1 MAREGYTPIMDTAEK
16 LEQLAA
22 AAGHDVAST
31 SPTSATGRRRPRGA
45 PTAPAP
51 VPGVCHVAE
60 GGGPLLR
67 VLMTDRCEHDCH
79 FCPLRA
85 SAPRRRTGF
94 EPEEL
99 ARTFGQLRDA
109 GRVDGLYLSSAV
121 DGSPDR
127 TMERMLDAVELVRAR
142 EGFDG
147 YVHLKLLP
155 GVSDAVVEAAAR
167 LASRVSINVE
177 APNGAY
183 LERLGTGK
191 DMARDI
197 LRPMR
202 LLHRME
208 QEGNLPSGIS
218 TQYVVGAAGE
228 SDREIVSSVRWL
240 SEELGLRR
248 AYFGLYRPTPGDGLV
263 DHPAAHPNRQ
273 ARLYQ
278 ADWLTRMYG
287 LPHDDVTD
295 AFDTRGNLPL
305 GVDPKVSIAL
315 ARPERFP
322 LDVNHASREE
332 LLRVPG
338 IGPVSAD
345 RIVTLRRSHRFT
357 DLTQLKRAGVA
368 VGRAAPFVLIDGRQ
382 PVEARVQHARLT
394 HQRAATPAEFGV
406 QLGLPGFE

>member
-1 MAREGYTPIMDTAEK
+1 MDTEQK
-16 LEQLAA
+16 LEQLGA

-31 SPTSATGRRRPRGA
+31 SPTSAAGRRRPRGA

-51 VPGVCHVAE
+51 VPGVCHVAG

-99 ARTFGQLRDA
+99 ARAFGQLRDA

-127 TMERMLDAVELVRAR
+127 TMERMLDAVELARAR

-177 APNGAY
+177 VPNGAY

-208 QEGNLPSGIS
+208 GEGHLPSGIS

-228 SDREIVSSVRWL
+228 SDREIVGSVRYL
-240 SEELGLRR
+240 AEELGLRR
-248 AYFGLYRPTPGDGLV
+248 AYFGLFRPVAGTPLEDL
-263 DHPAAHPNRQ
+263 AATHPNRQ

-278 ADWLTRMYG
+278 ADWLTRVYG
-287 LPHDDVTD
+287 LAHDEVAD
-295 AFDTRGNLPL
+295 AFDGRGNLPL
-305 GVDPKVSIAL
+305 GVDPKVAVAL
-315 ARPERFP
+315 AHPERPP
-322 LDVNHASREE
+322 LDINTASPEE

-338 IGPVSAD
+338 IGPVSVR
-345 RIVTLRRSHRFT
+345 RIVALRREHRFT
-357 DLTQLKRAGVA
+357 RLDQLKAAGVA
-368 VGRAAPFVLIDGRQ
+368 VTRAAPFILVGGREPEGAGIDR
-382 PVEARVQHARLT
+382 ARLAR
-394 HQRAATPAEFGV
+394 QRAATASQFGV
-406 QLGLPGFE
+406 QLPLFE